1 MIASFFC
8 CSMHSSPRSRSSF
21 SSLISEEP
29 LVDALALRQL
39 VSRWCGVLYMS
50 SRSER
55 YEIIDGSPPKE

>member
-8 CSMHSSPRSRSSF
+8 CSMHSSLRSRSSF
-21 SSLISEEP
+21 SSLISEEKA
-29 LVDALALRQL
+29 LVEALRQL
-39 VSRWCGVLYMS
+39 LSRWCGVLDMS